1 VTTAFLINY
10 KIFDYRKGLPAIHSV
25 RANANQYRAAD
36 SAIDLANHKPSASIA
51 LENVYLGRC
60 NPDIF
65 VVGQQLT
72 IQRLQDDGI
81 CALRSSDSQTR
92 DHGVQ

>member
-1 VTTAFLINY
+1 LLINDE
-10 KIFDYRKGLPAIHSV
+10 IFDYRKGLSGIHSV
-25 RANANQYRAAD
+25 RTKANQYRATDTAV
-36 SAIDLANHKPSASIA
+36 DLANHKPSASIA
-51 LENVYLGRC
+51 LENLYLGRR

-72 IQRLQDDGI
+72 IQRLKDVGI
-81 CALRSSDSQTR
+81 CALRCSDSQTR